1 MVWNM
6 NLLVFMHELTKTLNS
21 LDTEKAQIVETE
33 LINNHREEISQ
44 LRKLISQKEEDLHR
58 MVEKYE
64 QVIQVL

>member
-1 MVWNM
+1 M
-6 NLLVFMHELTKTLNS
+6 NLLVFMYELTKTLNS

-33 LINNHREEISQ
+33 LISNHREEISQ
-44 LRKLISQKEEDLHR
+44 LRKLIAQKEEDLHR